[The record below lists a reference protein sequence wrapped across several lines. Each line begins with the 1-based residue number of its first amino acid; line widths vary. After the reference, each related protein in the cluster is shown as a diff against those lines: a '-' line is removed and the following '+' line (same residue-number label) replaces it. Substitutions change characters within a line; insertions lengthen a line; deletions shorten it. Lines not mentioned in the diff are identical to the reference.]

1 MHLQNL
7 HWMNNNSFNTEYLPL
22 APLLYRIAF
31 HILEDEA
38 EAEDTVQE
46 TFLKLWEMRDRL
58 DTVESAKAYSIRILK
73 NECLDRLRRAKK
85 SVKEPQC
92 TTRETAVPADE
103 QIDAKRRLE
112 KVLGAIKSLPDSQR
126 QVLLLRTVDGLSYE
140 EISRRMGMSQ
150 LSLRV
155 LLARARKN
163 LSGRKL

>member
-1 MHLQNL
+1 M
-7 HWMNNNSFNTEYLPL
+7 SDTRFNTEYLPL

-38 EAEDTVQE
+38 EAEDAVQE
-46 TFLKLWEMRDRL
+46 TFLKLWEMRERL
-58 DTVESAKAYSIRILK
+58 DIVESAKAYSIRILK
-73 NECLDRLRRAKK
+73 NECLDRLRKAKK

-92 TTRETAVPADE
+92 TTRETAAPADE

-163 LSGRKL
+163 LSGRKF